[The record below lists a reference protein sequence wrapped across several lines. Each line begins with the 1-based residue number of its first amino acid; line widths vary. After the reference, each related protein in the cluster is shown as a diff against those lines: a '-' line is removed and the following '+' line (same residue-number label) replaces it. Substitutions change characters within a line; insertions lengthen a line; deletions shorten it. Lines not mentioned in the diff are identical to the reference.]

1 MSITNYFEG
10 GAKML
15 LLRGG
20 CITRHDP
27 SFYISRPYGQEN
39 HVLLLLRSKGEYW
52 INDAHYLLDPG
63 YAIIIAPNTN
73 YHYYNPGGKYTD
85 DWLHF
90 LLEPAESLPAGL
102 KCNTPFI
109 LNDFETC
116 SALINQLLWEASYT
130 SELYAASNINAL
142 FSVLFNHLSAAF
154 SSQKSIRTVTPYLER
169 LQLLRLKMQNTLA
182 EEHSIKKHA
191 EELFISSSHFQHL
204 YSQTFGISFQND
216 LIRMRI
222 AYAEI
227 LLQTTDSSMDEIAEA
242 CGYSNSV
249 HFFRQFKQTRGITPA
264 KYRKAKLC
272 PPSATYQ
279 LKSSSPVSRKI
290 DSMKK

>member
-1 MSITNYFEG
+1 M
-10 GAKML
+10 KV
-15 LLRGG
+15 LRGG
-20 CITRHDP
+20 CASRHEA
-27 SFYISRPYGQEN
+27 SFVISRPYGQEN

-63 YAIIIAPNTN
+63 YAIIIAPNTH
-73 YHYYNPGGKYTD
+73 YRYYNPNGGYAD

-90 LLEPAESLPAGL
+90 QLEDTDALPGCL
-102 KCNTPFI
+102 ECNTPFI

-116 SALINQLLWEASYT
+116 STLISQLLWEETYT
-130 SELYAASNINAL
+130 SGLYAAQNVNAL

-154 SSQKSIRTVTPYLER
+154 NSQENIRNTSPYLER
-169 LQLLRLKMQNTLA
+169 LRLLRLQMQNTLT

-242 CGYSNSV
+242 CGYSNNV
-249 HFFRQFKQTRGITPA
+249 HFFRQFKQIKGITPA